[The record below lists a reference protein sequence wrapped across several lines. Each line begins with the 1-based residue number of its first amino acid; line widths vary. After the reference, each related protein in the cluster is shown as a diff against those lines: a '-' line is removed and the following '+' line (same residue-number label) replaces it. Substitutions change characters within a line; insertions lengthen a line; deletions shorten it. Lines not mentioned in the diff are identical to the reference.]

1 MSGGDAETDWEV
13 GELTGG
19 KVSAGF
25 DLQFLDLFDQQGDV
39 LQEVRVL
46 LQQPLNS
53 DLGVVPSIGLHRQLL
68 LENVDLRKPA
78 CMSEKTN
85 TGKPEAKGPLKKLLN
100 HTQTM

>member
-19 KVSAGF
+19 EASVGF

-53 DLGVVPSIGLHRQLL
+53 DLGVVPSIRLHRQLL
-68 LENVDLRKPA
+68 LENADLRKPV
-78 CMSEKTN
+78 CTS
-85 TGKPEAKGPLKKLLN
+85 
-100 HTQTM
+100 